1 LMKSWENGIS
11 LTTGY
16 AYNHAEDVQPMTSSV
31 AFSNYQYRAFTDPQ
45 EQVSS
50 LSDYNIEHRV
60 TASLNYDVQF
70 LDGYDTTFSAFGLI
84 QSGRPF
90 SRTVPRGD
98 VNGIYNFNPY
108 LDSNNVL
115 PMGNKRN
122 GEGGSWW
129 NKIDVRVSQQLPGF
143 TQGHNS
149 NVFFVIDN
157 VTNLLNDDWG
167 ISERV
172 SFNTV
177 DFDDTTPENR
187 QGDASLWQMR
197 IGFNYNF

>member
-1 LMKSWENGIS
+1 
-11 LTTGY
+11 
-16 AYNHAEDVQPMTSSV
+16 MTSSV

-60 TASLNYDVQF
+60 TASLNYDTEF

-115 PMGNKRN
+115 PMGNERN
-122 GEGGSWW
+122 GEDGSWW
-129 NKIDVRVSQQLPGF
+129 NKLDVRVSQQLPGF
-143 TQGHNS
+143 TEGHNS

-167 ISERV
+167 IAERV

-187 QGDASLWQMR
+187 QGDASLWKMR